1 MNHNKIVYKQIVQ
14 KFPKMILKHSNVK
27 LMMNMKHKC
36 KLFIFCFIIIQR
48 IVDGL
53 PVANLQDLS
62 RCGDLP
68 DPNEKLD
75 PNAKYTRPDGFPIG
89 CAETKVI
96 LSF

>member
-1 MNHNKIVYKQIVQ
+1 
-14 KFPKMILKHSNVK
+14 
-27 LMMNMKHKC
+27 MMNMKHKC